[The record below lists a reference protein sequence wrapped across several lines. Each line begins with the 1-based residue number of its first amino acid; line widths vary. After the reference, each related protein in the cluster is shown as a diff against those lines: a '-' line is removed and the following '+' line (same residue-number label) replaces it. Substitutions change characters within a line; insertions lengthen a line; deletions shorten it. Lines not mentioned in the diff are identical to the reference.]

1 MPTCYIVGAGDFTP
15 RGFAPV
21 PGDLVLAADGGY
33 RALYSLGYTPDL
45 LLGDFDSLG
54 DLPLP
59 PDLPVLRFPARKDD
73 TDTGLALRHGLD
85 RGFRDFALY
94 GCAGGRVDHLLANLQ
109 SMARVSRL
117 GATIRLAAPEY
128 DAWALTGPAPDTSA
142 SHASASDALV
152 LHASAPHASA
162 PHASAPHIS
171 ASHAS
176 APSTSAPSTP
186 ASSTPAPS
194 TPAPDA
200 LAPHASASH
209 ASAPST
215 SAPSTPAPDASGP
228 APHAPH
234 TPAPHAS
241 GPAPHAPDG
250 PAATLTLPD
259 RPGGTLVSVFCHGD
273 RAEGVT
279 LTGLAYPLSDA
290 ALTGDFP
297 LGVSNRRLEGRPA
310 TVSVRRGTLLIF
322 QGA

>member
-128 DAWALTGPAPDTSA
+128 DAWALTGPAP
-142 SHASASDALV
+142 HASAPHISAPD
-152 LHASAPHASA
+152 ASAPHASA
-162 PHASAPHIS
+162 PSTPAPDASAPHIS

-176 APSTSAPSTP
+176 APSTSAPD
-186 ASSTPAPS
+186 AS
-194 TPAPDA
+194 
-200 LAPHASASH
+200 
-209 ASAPST
+209 
-215 SAPSTPAPDASGP
+215 APDASD
-228 APHAPH
+228 
-234 TPAPHAS
+234 
-241 GPAPHAPDG
+241 PAPHAPDG
-250 PAATLTLPD
+250 PAATLTLPP

-290 ALTGDFP
+290 DLTGDFP